1 MVNRKEL
8 ELPQQAQQCFGQ
20 KPLTS
25 LTVIQVKKSLNVA
38 FLSNRYSLVTKQAVH
53 IVAPFGI

>member
-8 ELPQQAQQCFGQ
+8 PLPHQAQRRFGQ
-20 KPLTS
+20 KLHIS
-25 LTVIQVKKSLNVA
+25 LTVIQVKKSFNVA

-53 IVAPFGI
+53 IVVPFGV